1 MSLNGISPNFA
12 SKFEKASQDG
22 MITNRELKD
31 LSSKIQAS
39 DLPQEEKDNL
49 ISTLQDL
56 SSSTSEEKVS
66 FIFKQNVLK
75 SMSETDVAVL
85 KALSNDNQVSNE
97 MIDKVYSS
105 QKDIA
110 DAKNYESS
118 DSSPN
123 IFDFGNKK
131 TENNTSQNTSP
142 QRQSVV
148 TPEDSPIHP
157 SKLDNFYLSQ
167 FSSEFYTDDNDEL
180 RSEKGDCGPTSAAM
194 ILRAN
199 GFDVTQ
205 EDTRIASGV
214 TSPRN
219 GGKWAINEE
228 ELANSIEELSGGKI
242 KESAPKKEF
251 HSGDKQELADYLKSE
266 LAKGN
271 MPVLLTGTDDPDS
284 RHYTVV
290 IDVKE
295 DNTLV
300 LADPA
305 LIKKKNED
313 GSFEPIPAGESGLN
327 MYSFEDLDWR
337 MANADQKDGTFV
349 MSFARQ

>member
-31 LSSKIQAS
+31 LSSKIQDS
-39 DLPQEEKDNL
+39 NLPQEEKDNL
-49 ISTLQDL
+49 ISTLQNL
-56 SSSTSEEKVS
+56 SSSTSEEKGS
-66 FIFKQNVLK
+66 FIFKQNILK
-75 SMSETDVAVL
+75 SISDIDVALL
-85 KALSNDNQVSNE
+85 KALSNDNEVSNE

-105 QKDIA
+105 QKDLA
-110 DAKNYESS
+110 DPKKYDSS

-123 IFDFGNKK
+123 IFNFGNKK
-131 TENNTSQNTSP
+131 TENNPSQNTSP

-199 GFDVTQ
+199 GFDVSQ

-214 TSPRN
+214 TRPRD
-219 GGKWAINEE
+219 GAWAIDQNE
-228 ELANSIEELSGGKI
+228 LVSSVEELSGGQI
-242 KESAPKKEF
+242 KEVDREHF
-251 HSGDKQELADYLKSE
+251 ESGQKQELADYLKSE
-266 LAKGN
+266 LSKGN
-271 MPVLLTGTDDPDS
+271 MPVLLTGTDDPDT

-313 GSFEPIPAGESGLN
+313 GSFEPIPAGQSGLN
-327 MYSFEDLDWR
+327 EYPFEDLDWR
-337 MANADQKDGTFV
+337 MSNADRKTGTFV
-349 MSFARQ
+349 MSFAKQ